1 MTPAN
6 KAVDKKD
13 GSKASV
19 SGDDG
24 GSSSTAATGQENR
37 HLRVPST
44 PRTSFAVLAND
55 GSGNSDTNRITV
67 PGLDPGASPTDQGSE
82 NLGTNKPTRT
92 SPRPVADS
100 TNDGSGNSGSNRTPS
115 PRPVADS
122 TNDGSGCSGSN
133 RTPSP
138 RPQPDADPFRGMNSE
153 QKKRKQKRMEKTLD
167 SEYHRDLLASEGI
180 AFRDFQVEADA
191 REEQEGSPKKKWKKA
206 APYES
211 PVRPL
216 VLRPTGRPPETNIPI
231 RDLRA
236 QVIAQTGFETHFEG
250 ADPDLE
256 EEELYAPE
264 VGLKR

>member
-6 KAVDKKD
+6 KADDKKD
-13 GSKASV
+13 EPKASG
-19 SGDDG
+19 SGDEGDRV
-24 GSSSTAATGQENR
+24 STAGIGQENR
-37 HLRVPST
+37 NLRVPST

-55 GSGNSDTNRITV
+55 GSGNSGTNRITI

-92 SPRPVADS
+92 SPIPVADS
-100 TNDGSGNSGSNRTPS
+100 TNDGSGNSGSK
-115 PRPVADS
+115 
-122 TNDGSGCSGSN
+122 

-167 SEYHRDLLASEGI
+167 SEYRRDLLASEGI

-191 REEQEGSPKKKWKKA
+191 RKEQEGSPKKKWKKA

-231 RDLRA
+231 RDLRV

-264 VGLKR
+264 VRLKR

>member
-6 KAVDKKD
+6 KADDKKD
-13 GSKASV
+13 EPKASG
-19 SGDDG
+19 SGDEGDRV
-24 GSSSTAATGQENR
+24 STAGIGQENR
-37 HLRVPST
+37 NLRVPST

-92 SPRPVADS
+92 SPIPVADS
-100 TNDGSGNSGSNRTPS
+100 TNDGSGNSGSK
-115 PRPVADS
+115 
-122 TNDGSGCSGSN
+122 

-167 SEYHRDLLASEGI
+167 SEYRRDLLASEGI

-191 REEQEGSPKKKWKKA
+191 RKEQEGSPKKKWKKA

-231 RDLRA
+231 RDLRV

-264 VGLKR
+264 VRLKR